1 VLGGVCAEGLDEAL
15 PRSRISIYG
24 HAEGRG
30 MVNIHQVVVLRLH
43 HIALHRARLARRVVK
58 VKRALRFY
66 VIVASVA

>member
-1 VLGGVCAEGLDEAL
+1 
-15 PRSRISIYG
+15 
-24 HAEGRG
+24 

-66 VIVASVA
+66 VIVTSVA